1 MTRRQLWNTIF
12 EVANRRYEAREARA
26 ITSLLCERLFAMR
39 FTDVVIE
46 PEAPCPE
53 GRGAL
58 LERVVRELA
67 QDRPV
72 QYIIGYTLFADL
84 RLVVRE
90 GVLIPRPETEEL
102 VAWMC
107 ASLPA
112 DESLRIWDLGT
123 GSGAIALALAARLP
137 RAEVTGMDV
146 SAEALAIAR
155 ENARLNH
162 LKVHFVQA
170 DLLRDPL
177 PGALDVIVSNPPY
190 VTRSEA
196 AQMAENVL
204 RYEPHRALFVEN
216 DDPLLFYRTIAERG
230 TESLRPGGWLY
241 VEINER
247 FGAETLR
254 LLAEQGYDDR
264 ELRNDM
270 FGKPRMI
277 RARYRGEKKVE

>member
-1 MTRRQLWNTIF
+1 MTRRQLWDAIF
-12 EVANRRYEAREARA
+12 EEANRRYDAREARA

-53 GRGAL
+53 GREAL
-58 LERVVRELA
+58 LERVLRQLA

-72 QYIIGYTLFADL
+72 QYIIGYTFFAGL
-84 RLVVRE
+84 RLSVRE

-102 VAWMC
+102 VEWMC
-107 ASLPA
+107 ERLPSEGA
-112 DESLRIWDLGT
+112 LRIWDLGT
-123 GSGAIALALAARLP
+123 GSGAIALALAARRP
-137 RAEVTGMDV
+137 QAEVTGLDV
-146 SAEALAIAR
+146 SSEALTIAQ

-162 LKVHFVQA
+162 LNVRFVQA
-170 DLLRDPL
+170 DLLREAL
-177 PGALDVIVSNPPY
+177 PGPLDVIVSNPPY

-204 RYEPHRALFVEN
+204 RYEPHQALFVED

-230 TESLRPGGWLY
+230 VESLRPGGWLY
-241 VEINER
+241 FEINER
-247 FGAETLR
+247 FGEETLN
-254 LLAEQGYDDR
+254 LLREQGYVEA

-277 RARYRGEKKVE
+277 RARRPV

>member
-1 MTRRQLWNTIF
+1 MTRRQLWDTIF
-12 EVANRRYEAREARA
+12 EEANRRYDAREARA
-26 ITSLLCERLFAMR
+26 ITSLLCEGLFAMR

-53 GRGAL
+53 GRDAL
-58 LERVVRELA
+58 LERVLRELA

-72 QYIIGYTLFADL
+72 QYIIGYTFWAGL
-84 RLVVRE
+84 RLSVRE

-102 VAWMC
+102 VEWMC
-107 ASLPA
+107 ESLPS
-112 DESLRIWDLGT
+112 ERSLRIMDLGT

-137 RAEVTGMDV
+137 HAEVTGLDV
-146 SAEALAIAR
+146 SSEALTIAR
-155 ENARLNH
+155 ENASLNH

-170 DLLRDPL
+170 DLLREAL
-177 PGALDVIVSNPPY
+177 PGPLDVIVSNPPY

-204 RYEPHRALFVEN
+204 RYEPHQALFVED
-216 DDPLLFYRTIAERG
+216 DDPLLFYRTIAGRG
-230 TESLRPGGWLY
+230 AESLCPGGWLY
-241 VEINER
+241 CEINER
-247 FGAETLR
+247 FGAEILH
-254 LLAEQGYDDR
+254 LLCDWGYVEA

-277 RARYRGEKKVE
+277 RARRPE